1 MSQSTVA
8 PSSLTVSTQTDQ
20 EYNVHPRRLS
30 SHVKNRLIADE
41 KTHPSHNFHLP
52 RLTTRDTAQAEE
64 LLAIYCARLCDW
76 GLATFEHASHEA
88 RLLAEL
94 QALNLLLQA
103 SAQARAVDPTPYETE
118 AHVSAVLS
126 LTRETMHAK
135 EHVTGFRLSFE
146 VDKHLYD
153 IVEVVQ
159 CLYSAAMST
168 LIGLL

>member
-1 MSQSTVA
+1 MIQPTVA
-8 PSSLTVSTQTDQ
+8 TTSLTFSTQTDTD
-20 EYNVHPRRLS
+20 NDVRPRRPSRHAQL
-30 SHVKNRLIADE
+30 RLAADE
-41 KTHPSHNFHLP
+41 RTHPSHNFHLP
-52 RLTTRDTAQAEE
+52 RLATRDTAQAEE

-88 RLLAEL
+88 RVLTEL
-94 QALNLLLQA
+94 RALNLLLQS

-118 AHVSAVLS
+118 EHLSAVLA

-135 EHVTGFRLSFE
+135 EYVTGFRLSFE
-146 VDKHLYD
+146 VDKHLHD